1 MFSSTALKILGSV
14 VLIAC
19 ASSSSTS
26 LPAKP
31 SDQAFREDNPVA
43 LDSTSLL
50 VATLHN
56 GEIETQWMPRDVC
69 EHVVSSVLAGNTV
82 AGVRADGVKVYIAQA
97 NCSTRRV
104 PVMAAKTASSVQA
117 NLN

>member
-26 LPAKP
+26 LPAK
-31 SDQAFREDNPVA
+31 SGQSLREDNPVA
-43 LDSTSLL
+43 LDSKSML
-50 VATLHN
+50 VATLQD
-56 GEIETQWMPRDVC
+56 GQIETQWMPRDVC
-69 EHVVSSVLAGNTV
+69 EYIASAVLAGDAV
-82 AGVRADGVKVYIAQA
+82 AGVRADGVKVYIARA

-104 PVMAAKTASSVQA
+104 SVSAAQTASNGQA

>member
-31 SDQAFREDNPVA
+31 SQAYSEDNPVA

-50 VATLHN
+50 VATLQN

-69 EHVVSSVLAGNTV
+69 EHVVSAVLAGNTV